1 MASSTLV
8 AVGGKGSNPKT
19 TLYVGGLEES
29 VTEAT
34 LHAAFI
40 PFGDLK
46 DVNLPMDHA
55 TSKHRGFGFV
65 EFEDK
70 EDAAAAVDNMHN
82 SELFGRVLRV
92 NYAQPVKIKGGDK
105 GWSHQPVWADADKYI
120 DELAAEQEL
129 EAADREQRK
138 RTAAAAVEAAQGGGG
153 GGGDDP
159 MAALEAAAAAGGGS

>member
-1 MASSTLV
+1 MSTTLV

-29 VTEAT
+29 VNDAT

-46 DVNLPMDHA
+46 DVNIPLDHA
-55 TSKHRGFGFV
+55 TGKHRGFGFV

-70 EDAAAAVDNMHN
+70 DDAAAAVDNMHN

-92 NYAQPVKIKGGDK
+92 NFAQPAKIKGGDK

-120 DELAAEQEL
+120 EELAAEQEFEAL
-129 EAADREQRK
+129 EKEQKKKAREAAAK
-138 RTAAAAVEAAQGGGG
+138 AGAVAPAT
-153 GGGDDP
+153 GDDP
-159 MAALEAAAAAGGGS
+159 MAALEAAAAGGGG